1 MSTREDG
8 GSEKCEGVGGGS
20 EGSCSGMLRDSV
32 ETAVRLRLCQDVGGA
47 EGRLKFCCD
56 FDE

>member
-8 GSEKCEGVGGGS
+8 GSEKCEGAGGWS
-20 EGSCSGMLRDSV
+20 RGSCSGMLTDSV
-32 ETAVRLRLCQDVGGA
+32 EATVWLRLCQDVGGA
-47 EGRLKFCCD
+47 EGRFKFWCD